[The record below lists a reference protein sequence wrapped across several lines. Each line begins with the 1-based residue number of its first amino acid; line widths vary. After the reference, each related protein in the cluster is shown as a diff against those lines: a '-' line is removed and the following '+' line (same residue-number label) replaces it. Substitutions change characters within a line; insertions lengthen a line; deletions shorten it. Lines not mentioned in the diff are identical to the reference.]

1 MKKKFYFILIN
12 VIFLLIGWYASQL
25 FNTPT
30 SLPNTAVSEARS
42 LDSETDNSYLTALEK
57 LLTDYEDQLDALKGA
72 NGLLQSKL
80 GVYDNQKAI
89 TSMLPSFRK
98 KIHHMDEAEIKS
110 NVETLVRH
118 KHQLKDVEDYKSF
131 ALRFVDLA
139 LEEDTVPDDISD
151 GDYLTDVR
159 ISISKTSQYI
169 DASDDEFQMSKY
181 YKLYANVSASPAL
194 KTAMLKWKNLNTG
207 ELVKYE
213 VVGTKHE
220 RDIAYVW
227 ARPKAGWEVG
237 TYQVSLHKMNDPMN
251 LIARKLYRITSV
263 TDDGAEPV
271 YDGPTF
277 TKGPKN

>member
-1 MKKKFYFILIN
+1 VKNKLSFIFIN
-12 VIFLLIGWYASQL
+12 LIFLLTGWFASQL
-25 FNTPT
+25 FNAQM
-30 SLPNTAVSEARS
+30 SQQSA
-42 LDSETDNSYLTALEK
+42 TDIAEKSSNLNADDSYLSALEK
-57 LLTDYEDQLDALKGA
+57 LLNDYEDELDALKGV

-80 GVYDNQKAI
+80 SFYDNQKAL
-89 TSMLPSFRK
+89 TSMLPTFRK
-98 KIHHMDEAEIKS
+98 KIHHMDETEIKS

-118 KHQLKDVEDYKSF
+118 KHQLKDVKDYKSF

-139 LEEDTVPDDISD
+139 LEEDVVPDDISD

-159 ISISKTSQYI
+159 ISISRTSQYI
-169 DASDDEFQMSKY
+169 DASNDEFQMSKY

-213 VVGTKHE
+213 VVGTQHE
-220 RDIAYVW
+220 NDIAYVW
-227 ARPKAGWEVG
+227 ARPKAGWDVG

-263 TDDGAEPV
+263 TDDGPEPV